1 MKIVIDT
8 NFIIAAFISHGY
20 CHELFD
26 YFINSNHKLYTSDW
40 ILKEVNEKFV
50 KSLVKIH
57 IIIIREMKRRNLIHK
72 TAFGDTNG

>member
-1 MKIVIDT
+1 MKISDITSSSIKKVS
-8 NFIIAAFISHGY
+8 NQ
-20 CHELFD
+20 ELL
-26 YFINSNHKLYTSDW
+26 SLHRRVHQLYNLAKSR
-40 ILKEVNEKFV
+40 KEVNEKFV